1 MSFAEVLGTIGVS
14 MLLVGFFLNLFGL
27 MRRSSF
33 KYVLLNLFGGGLA
46 CTASVL
52 IEFFPFVISG
62 RHLDSGCSCG
72 SREAPS
78 GPVPGGSGLSFEPR
92 CYIDREPSSGE

>member
-27 MRRSSF
+27 MRRNSL

-46 CTASVL
+46 CTASIL
-52 IEFFPFVISG
+52 IEFFPFVILEGTWTAVALVGLG
-62 RHLDSGCSCG
+62 RLLRARSQ
-72 SREAPS
+72 AAQA
-78 GPVPGGSGLSFEPR
+78 
-92 CYIDREPSSGE
+92 

>member
-27 MRRSSF
+27 MRRSSL

-46 CTASVL
+46 CTASIL
-52 IEFFPFVISG
+52 IEFFPFVILEGTWTVVTLVGLG
-62 RHLDSGCSCG
+62 RLLRARSQ
-72 SREAPS
+72 AAQ
-78 GPVPGGSGLSFEPR
+78 V
-92 CYIDREPSSGE
+92 

>member
-52 IEFFPFVISG
+52 IEFFPFVILEGTWTVVALVGLG
-62 RHLDSGCSCG
+62 RLLRARSQ
-72 SREAPS
+72 AAQA
-78 GPVPGGSGLSFEPR
+78 
-92 CYIDREPSSGE
+92 

>member
-46 CTASVL
+46 CTASIL
-52 IEFFPFVISG
+52 IEFFPFVILEGTWTVVALVGLG
-62 RHLDSGCSCG
+62 RLLRPDP
-72 SREAPS
+72 RRLRP
-78 GPVPGGSGLSFEPR
+78 EP
-92 CYIDREPSSGE
+92 

>member
-27 MRRSSF
+27 MRRNSL

-46 CTASVL
+46 CTASIL
-52 IEFFPFVISG
+52 IEFFPFVILEGTWTVVALVGLG
-62 RHLDSGCSCG
+62 RLLRARSQ
-72 SREAPS
+72 AAQA
-78 GPVPGGSGLSFEPR
+78 
-92 CYIDREPSSGE
+92 

>member
-27 MRRSSF
+27 MRRSSL

-46 CTASVL
+46 CTASIL
-52 IEFFPFVISG
+52 IEFFPFVFLEGTWTVVALVGLG
-62 RHLDSGCSCG
+62 RLLRARSQ
-72 SREAPS
+72 AAQA
-78 GPVPGGSGLSFEPR
+78 
-92 CYIDREPSSGE
+92 

>member
-52 IEFFPFVISG
+52 IEFFPFVILEG
-62 RHLDSGCSCG
+62 TWTVVAL
-72 SREAPS
+72 
-78 GPVPGGSGLSFEPR
+78 VGLARLLRARSQAAQA
-92 CYIDREPSSGE
+92 

>member
-27 MRRSSF
+27 MRRSSL

-46 CTASVL
+46 CTASIL
-52 IEFFPFVISG
+52 IEFFPFVILEGTWTVVALVGLG
-62 RHLDSGCSCG
+62 RLLRARSQ
-72 SREAPS
+72 AAQA
-78 GPVPGGSGLSFEPR
+78 
-92 CYIDREPSSGE
+92 